1 MASNYHRKEKYSK
14 KNYQRSTF
22 CIYLHSRQH
31 LLFGLFTSSIPYF
44 LGRRHSCTASAT
56 MSTTGAGAE
65 ADMDDGFERVFNS
78 EAFSDRVLR
87 IEVVG
92 RDDDEP
98 GSSVAAASGGS
109 CAGRKRRREEDKGD
123 DGEGIDSSCTELGTP
138 VLRVRTIYVSSAI
151 LAAKSSFFF
160 KVYR

>member
-1 MASNYHRKEKYSK
+1 
-14 KNYQRSTF
+14 
-22 CIYLHSRQH
+22 
-31 LLFGLFTSSIPYF
+31 
-44 LGRRHSCTASAT
+44 

-151 LAAKSSFFF
+151 LAAKSSLFF
-160 KVYR
+160 KLFSNGMKESGQRQATVRISDSDVACQMDIFSWITGFQIDYRKSMVIILKQE